1 MISTIASSLGG
12 LLFAGTAIYV
22 ALMDLT
28 TMTIRNTVVVVLLI
42 AYAVLAPLSGIP
54 LQDIALSTAMAVGT
68 LVIGIACFACGWIG
82 GGDAKLAAV
91 AALWFGL
98 SHTFDF
104 LLCTALFGGGLTL
117 LILFFRTL
125 IMPASLAAT
134 PWIQRL
140 HARDGGIPYGVAMA
154 AAVLV
159 ILPKTHWAFTA
170 F

>member
-1 MISTIASSLGG
+1 MFPIVASSLGG

-22 ALMDLT
+22 ALIDLT
-28 TMTIRNTVVVVLLI
+28 TMTIRNAVVLLLLF
-42 AYAVLAPLSGIP
+42 AYAVLAPASGVP
-54 LQDIALSTAMAVGT
+54 FQDIALSTAMAVGT

-91 AALWFGL
+91 AALWFGVN
-98 SHTFDF
+98 HTFDF
-104 LLCTALFGGGLTL
+104 LVCTALFGGALTL

-125 IMPASLAAT
+125 IIPASLAAT

-140 HARDGGIPYGVAMA
+140 HAKDGGIPYGVAMA
-154 AAVLV
+154 AAVLALV
-159 ILPKTHWAFTA
+159 PHTHWAFTA

>member
-1 MISTIASSLGG
+1 MISSVASSLCG
-12 LLFAGTAIYV
+12 LLFAGTAIYL

-28 TMTIRNTVVVVLLI
+28 TMTIRNTVVVMLLV

-68 LVIGIACFACGWIG
+68 LVIGIACFSYGWIG

-91 AALWFGL
+91 AALWLGV

-117 LILFFRTL
+117 VLLFFRTL
-125 IMPASLAAT
+125 IMPASLAAM

-140 HARDGGIPYGVAMA
+140 HAKGGGVPYGVAMA
-154 AAVLV
+154 AAVLA
-159 ILPKTHWAFTA
+159 ILPKTHWAFTG